1 MTRTTTALVLATA
14 AFCVFGFAGCGGGT
28 RLLSRDD
35 EIQLG
40 REAGDDFE
48 REEGLDNDPALR
60 SLVASVG
67 ERVARAAQPPD
78 YPYDFRVLRGK
89 DVNAVAFPGGRI
101 YVWRGLIET
110 FDSDRDTLAWV
121 LAHESAHVARRH
133 ATRRM
138 EKALGFEALITIAL
152 RKQGARE
159 LAGLVAG
166 LVVKDYGR
174 DQEFEADRYGLLY
187 AHEAGYDPTA
197 AVAVLNK
204 FRELQQDEPSD
215 FELLFATHP
224 GNNDRI
230 NNVKAYITSK
240 SWSGRYWSP

>member
-1 MTRTTTALVLATA
+1 MTRTMTGLALATA
-14 AFCVFGFAGCGGGT
+14 AVCLLVLAGCNGGT
-28 RLLSRDD
+28 HLLSRDD
-35 EIQLG
+35 EIRMG

-48 REEGLDNDPALR
+48 RKEGLDSDPALR
-60 SLVASVG
+60 SLVRSVG
-67 ERVARAAQPPD
+67 ERVALAAQPPD

-110 FDSDRDTLAWV
+110 FDSDPDMLAWV
-121 LAHESAHVARRH
+121 LAHESAHVSRRH

-152 RKQGARE
+152 RKEGARE

-166 LVVKDYGR
+166 LVVQDYGR
-174 DQEFEADRYGLLY
+174 DQESEADRYGLLY

-204 FRELQQDEPSD
+204 FRELQKDEPSD

-230 NNVKAYITSK
+230 NSVKAYITSK
-240 SWSGRYWSP
+240 SWSGRYWKP